1 MDNGEIR
8 EYMMFHPF
16 IAPYKMAVLPLVKKY
31 HSEKAKELYRRLRK
45 EFACDYDESGSIG
58 KRYRREDMMGTPY
71 CITVDDETLENDTV
85 TIRNIETMEQVKV
98 KVGEIE
104 NFILPKIR
112 F

>member
-1 MDNGEIR
+1 
-8 EYMMFHPF
+8 
-16 IAPYKMAVLPLVKKY
+16 
-31 HSEKAKELYRRLRK
+31 
-45 EFACDYDESGSIG
+45 
-58 KRYRREDMMGTPY
+58 MMGTPY